1 MKKQDVMDLIGEV
14 LDSYET
20 KEHTVKTQAIIN
32 GWSVLNTGDGIACK
46 YVQGDNV
53 FEVCLSIIKD
63 TEVYI
68 EVHQEGVDEPVA
80 KMSLEGERR

>member
-1 MKKQDVMDLIGEV
+1 M
-14 LDSYET
+14 
-20 KEHTVKTQAIIN
+20 KTQAIIN
-32 GWSVLNTGDGIACK
+32 GWSVLRTGDGIACK

-68 EVHQEGVDEPVA
+68 EVHKEGVDEPVA
-80 KMSLEGERR
+80 VMSLEGEVK

>member
-1 MKKQDVMDLIGEV
+1 VG
-14 LDSYET
+14 
-20 KEHTVKTQAIIN
+20 
-32 GWSVLNTGDGIACK
+32 GIACK

-63 TEVYI
+63 TEVHI

-80 KMSLEGERR
+80 VINLEEK